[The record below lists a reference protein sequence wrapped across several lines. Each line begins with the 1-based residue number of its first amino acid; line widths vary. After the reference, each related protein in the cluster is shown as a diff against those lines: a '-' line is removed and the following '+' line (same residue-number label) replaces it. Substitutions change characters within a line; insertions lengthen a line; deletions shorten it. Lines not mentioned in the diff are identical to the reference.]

1 MEIELEKFLTKL
13 NVIVTE
19 DKKYSEKSL
28 PNLVYIFDDDN
39 EYRNYFISNEC
50 YVDDE
55 KTNLAI
61 LFKDDEKVI
70 AVKEMCDIIITD
82 YKNQVQKKKIL

>member
-19 DKKYSEKSL
+19 DKKYSEKSS